1 MKTTV
6 HAVLRV
12 STLERS
18 LDFYA
23 RLFDI
28 RIRVRTD
35 EWAEL
40 EAGGTKLLFL
50 KKENE
55 ELRNKVIP
63 IPSFPPSCYLRIETD
78 DLDTFHSKLA
88 SLGARCIQAP
98 IKQKNGDRTAI
109 YADPDGLALQVIE
122 FDKSEV

>member
-1 MKTTV
+1 MKTSV
-6 HAVLRV
+6 HTVLRV

-28 RIRVRTD
+28 KIRVRTD

-40 EAGGTKLLFL
+40 EAGGTKLLLL

-63 IPSFPPSCYLRIETD
+63 IPSFPPSCYLGVDTD
-78 DLDTFHSKLA
+78 DLDTFHSRLV

-109 YADPDGLALQVIE
+109 YADPDGLALQVTE
-122 FDKSEV
+122 FDKCEV

>member
-18 LDFYA
+18 LDFYTK
-23 RLFDI
+23 LFDI

-40 EAGGTKLLFL
+40 EAGGIKLLFV

-55 ELRNKVIP
+55 EMRKVVP
-63 IPSFPPSCYLRIETD
+63 IPSFPPSCYLGVDTD
-78 DLDTFHSKLA
+78 DLDSFHSRIV

-98 IKQKNGDRTAI
+98 VKQKNGDRTAI
-109 YADPDGLALQVIE
+109 YADPDGLALQVTE

>member
-28 RIRVRTD
+28 KIRVRTD

-40 EAGGTKLLFL
+40 EAGGTKLLFV
-50 KKENE
+50 KKKNE
-55 ELRNKVIP
+55 EVGNKVIL
-63 IPSFPPSCYLRIETD
+63 IPSFPPSCYLGVDTD
-78 DLDTFHSKLA
+78 DLDSFHSRVV
-88 SLGARCIQAP
+88 SLGARCIQPPA
-98 IKQKNGDRTAI
+98 KQHNGNRTAV
-109 YADPDGLALQVIE
+109 YSDPDGLALQITEPEKFGV
-122 FDKSEV
+122 